1 MKNPICVKSLCDY
14 WIVVELIK
22 NLKMDTINTIREVLA
37 FVCLC
42 DMTVVLTLVTILL
55 VLFFA
60 ALFVDDKDSRKYDQ
74 GSIHDLC

>member
-1 MKNPICVKSLCDY
+1 
-14 WIVVELIK
+14 
-22 NLKMDTINTIREVLA
+22 
-37 FVCLC
+37 
-42 DMTVVLTLVTILL
+42 MTVVLTLVTILL